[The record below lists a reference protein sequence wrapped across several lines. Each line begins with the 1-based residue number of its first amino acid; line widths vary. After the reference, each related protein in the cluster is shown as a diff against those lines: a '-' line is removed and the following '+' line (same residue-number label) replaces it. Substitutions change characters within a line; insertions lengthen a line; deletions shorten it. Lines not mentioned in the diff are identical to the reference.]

1 MEKIL
6 DDIDT
11 QLAEKYIEH
20 IFNKELFFDDPS
32 LTIRD
37 ITQFL
42 DWAYDK
48 NYLSF
53 FKYQQLKDVFDNEK
67 NIVPSQQPISNTT
80 QPPTLR
86 GQKTQYK
93 QPPSDDNTNS
103 HFLVKHAYIFF
114 PIITGAIVLLLY
126 IFIQSTNQTVSPVQL
141 NSIVT
146 KQNPLSA
153 ATRTSYILNYQDE
166 LKDEFGIPLKD
177 STSLRFRLY
186 QGPNT
191 AESLYDT
198 AAGPNCLV
206 KPLID
211 GSVQVDIGRA
221 CGEPIPG
228 ALFTSNSYELWLGVT
243 VGTNQEIQPR
253 KKVILTAQGLA
264 VDTSTTNSGSGTA
277 DTNML
282 NDLLST
288 SNIADR
294 IIQSTN
300 SAHIRLLAGSTQ
312 AIDVS
317 PNGNVGINKDN
328 PESKLDVG
336 GDTAIND
343 GNLSVKN
350 DKDNL
355 TVAKIQNTN
364 KSENADGIEVQL
376 GYDGKGSAGNSYVI
390 FKNGISRIQ
399 GRIHSNQ
406 NGGVS
411 YATSGSDFAEYF
423 KKDLTTSYNQDSF
436 SAGSLMCYSNEGVA
450 PCNTTSKYILGAI
463 SDNPGF
469 IGGSELD
476 TSSQYVLIGLVG
488 QLNIKVY
495 NDGSIKPGDALTVST
510 HEGYAEKAHQK
521 SYIVGYALEKPSGK
535 GFTTVKTHI
544 QPSLYD
550 PIVYSGLS
558 GNNNSSYLTQVSET
572 VKTLVADLIEATTAK
587 IQTLYAHIIHTDTL
601 VAETIDS
608 PQIKNIEKSVNAL
621 EKKTDIQT
629 YIASDNSPN
638 IDNSTLQT
646 SVKTDS
652 STRANSVSKNTP
664 KTTTIQTN
672 STDAGEGFIKAGEK
686 SVIIFNKN
694 VQPQTLVYLTSTS
707 PSQNSTIYIAEKG
720 TCASKN
726 VEQNGENSESTT
738 GQATGCRP
746 YFKVS
751 IDTPIDS
758 DITFNWWIVNE

>member
-6 DDIDT
+6 DNIDT
-11 QLAEKYIEH
+11 AIVEKYVDH

-32 LTIRD
+32 LTIQD

-53 FKYQQLKDVFDNEK
+53 FKYQQLKDIFDNGK
-67 NIVPSQQPISNTT
+67 NKMLSEQPEEYIEQT
-80 QPPTLR
+80 PMLR
-86 GQKTQYK
+86 NRKPQYK
-93 QPPSDDNTNS
+93 QPDPDTHTSN

-114 PIITGAIVLLLY
+114 PLITGVTVLLLY
-126 IFIQSTNQTVSPVQL
+126 IYIQSTSQTISPVQL
-141 NSIVT
+141 SSIVT
-146 KQNPLSA
+146 KQSPLSTA
-153 ATRTSYILNYQDE
+153 SRTSYILNYQDE
-166 LKDEFGIPLKD
+166 LKDEFGIPVKD

-191 AESLYDT
+191 LESVYDT
-198 AAGPNCLV
+198 ATGPNCLV

-228 ALFTSNSYELWLGVT
+228 SLFASNSYELWLGVT
-243 VGTNQEIQPR
+243 IGTNQEIQPR
-253 KKVILTAQGLA
+253 KKIILTAQGLA
-264 VDTSTTNSGSGTA
+264 IDTSASSSGSGTA
-277 DTNML
+277 DNDVL
-282 NDLLST
+282 NELTGT
-288 SNIADR
+288 SNNTDR
-294 IIQSTN
+294 IIQSSN

-312 AIDVS
+312 AIDIS

-328 PESKLDVG
+328 PETKLDVG
-336 GDTAIND
+336 GDTTIND
-343 GNLSVKN
+343 GNLNVKN

-364 KSENADGIEVQL
+364 KSDNADGVEVQL
-376 GYDGKGSAGNSYVI
+376 GYDGNGSAGNSYVI

-423 KKDLTTSYNQDSF
+423 KKDLTTSYNQNSF
-436 SAGSLMCYSNEGVA
+436 SPGTLICYSNQGVS

-469 IGGSELD
+469 IGGAELHTD
-476 TSSQYVLIGLVG
+476 DQYALVGLVG
-488 QLNIKVY
+488 QLHIKVY
-495 NDGSIKPGDALTVST
+495 NDGNIKPGDALTIST
-510 HEGYAEKAHQK
+510 HEGYAEKAYQK
-521 SYIVGYALEKPSGK
+521 SYIIGYALEQPTEK
-535 GFTTVKTHI
+535 GFTTIKTHI

-550 PIVYSGLS
+550 PFVYYGLS
-558 GNNNSSYLTQVSET
+558 GNDKSSYLAHVSNT
-572 VKTLVADLIEATTAK
+572 VQTLVADLIEATTAK
-587 IQTLYAHIIHTDTL
+587 IQTLYARVVHTDTL

-608 PQIKNIEKSVNAL
+608 PQIKKIENSVNNL
-621 EKKTDIQT
+621 QNKTEIQT
-629 YIASDNSPN
+629 YIASDNSTDTD
-638 IDNSTLQT
+638 ISTIQT
-646 SVKTDS
+646 SAKTDS
-652 STRANSVSKNTP
+652 PPEVSSTSENTQ

-672 STDAGEGFIKAGEK
+672 STDAGEGYIRAGEK

-726 VEQNGENSESTT
+726 IEQSTLPSRSTSDLTT
-738 GQATGCRP
+738 GCQP

-751 IDTPIDS
+751 IDKPIDS
-758 DITFNWWIVNE
+758 EITFNWWVVNE